1 MRNLAIDMDACQRRG
16 ITVCGTAMTPYAA
29 FEHTWALIMAITKN
43 LPREDRSMRE
53 GGWQADMGIGLNGKT
68 LGVLGLG
75 KLGAKVARVGR
86 AFDMNIIGWSQNL
99 TEERAKECGATRVD
113 KETLFKE
120 SDILSIHLV
129 LSDRTRGLVGR
140 HEFGFMKPSALLV
153 NTSRGPIVNEDD
165 LIDALQTKTIAGA
178 AIDVYDIEPLP
189 AHHPLRTLENTVL
202 TPHQGYVLHETFR
215 IAYGDAVE
223 DIKTWLAG
231 EPARVL
237 NAG

>member
-1 MRNLAIDMDACQRRG
+1 MRR
-16 ITVCGTAMTPYAA
+16 
-29 FEHTWALIMAITKN
+29 
-43 LPREDRSMRE
+43 
-53 GGWQADMGIGLNGKT
+53 
-68 LGVLGLG
+68 
-75 KLGAKVARVGR
+75 
-86 AFDMNIIGWSQNL
+86 
-99 TEERAKECGATRVD
+99 
-113 KETLFKE
+113 
-120 SDILSIHLV
+120 V

-140 HEFGFMKPSALLV
+140 HELGLMKPSALLI

-223 DIKTWLAG
+223 DINAWLAG
-231 EPARVL
+231 EPVRVL